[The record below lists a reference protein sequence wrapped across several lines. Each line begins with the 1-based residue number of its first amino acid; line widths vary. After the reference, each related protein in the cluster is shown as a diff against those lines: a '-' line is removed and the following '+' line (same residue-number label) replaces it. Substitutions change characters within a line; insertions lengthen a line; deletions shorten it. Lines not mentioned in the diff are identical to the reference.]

1 MGVSIKDGGVALS
14 INLGNGRLDTGIK
27 NKNVRFDDDVW
38 HHVVIF
44 RVAQQVCKFILI
56 AACKGWSINNVT
68 NFSGWEGSNI
78 KEKSGHIGRGWE
90 GLKLQQSWWRHIWMT
105 QSTKTYFYVFRVSHK
120 VLVNKNFCLI
130 KIRLTVSMH
139 TPTIY

>member
-44 RVAQQVCKFILI
+44 RVAQQVRKRNYTHHLQRGHPTVGYSAMAITFNSETILRL
-56 AACKGWSINNVT
+56 
-68 NFSGWEGSNI
+68 FL
-78 KEKSGHIGRGWE
+78 H
-90 GLKLQQSWWRHIWMT
+90 
-105 QSTKTYFYVFRVSHK
+105 TY
-120 VLVNKNFCLI
+120 
-130 KIRLTVSMH
+130 T
-139 TPTIY
+139 